1 MLFVDTVKID
11 SDLLDFCLAAVFI
24 ETYKKQTTLQNRKTQ
39 RKYSLNNIYPVQCKA
54 NSLQKWVPK

>member
-11 SDLLDFCLAAVFI
+11 SDLLNFCLAAFFI

-39 RKYSLNNIYPVQCKA
+39 EKIQLE
-54 NSLQKWVPK
+54 